1 MNDLSQPDQP
11 LYRAASSGESEN
23 KPGAAIIM
31 NPYVAAA
38 KFVMEKNA
46 PEKTIK
52 KTAADI
58 SKDIIAHLKEHEV
71 PPSSK

>member
-1 MNDLSQPDQP
+1 
-11 LYRAASSGESEN
+11 
-23 KPGAAIIM
+23 M

-38 KFVMEKNA
+38 KFVMEKDA

-58 SKDIIAHLKEHEV
+58 SKDIIAHLKQHEEV
-71 PPSSK
+71 PTPK

>member
-1 MNDLSQPDQP
+1 MNLMATDIVQDLTKAGLQT
-11 LYRAASSGESEN
+11 
-23 KPGAAIIM
+23 M

-52 KTAADI
+52 KTADDI
-58 SKDIIAHLKEHEV
+58 SKDIIAHLKQHEAV
-71 PPSSK
+71 ASSN